1 MLGKLNGL
9 CLRAAARIAVLR
21 DRKGISTVEVLL
33 ILGVATIILGGTYFG
48 LKTLAPQWWNTYIVP
63 QFPTT

>member
-1 MLGKLNGL
+1 MLKRLGELTLKAVV
-9 CLRAAARIAVLR
+9 RFAVLK

-48 LKTLAPQWWNTYIVP
+48 LKAIAPQWWNTYIVP
-63 QFPTT
+63 QFPTS

>member
-1 MLGKLNGL
+1 MLKTLNDFG
-9 CLRAAARIAVLR
+9 LRAAVRLAVLK

-48 LKTLAPQWWNTYIVP
+48 LKTLAPAWWNNYIVP